1 MQMVPRVLRDFAW
14 LDFTIAADMVAAT
27 TLLLVSM
34 LRRGVEERRAQ
45 RWVRRWVTQWQERL

>member
-1 MQMVPRVLRDFAW
+1 MVPRVLRDFAW